1 MGFPTLK
8 KYILSVLSWY
18 IFCEMANI
26 WFDPIWRN
34 LEGFVWVIGICGVIA
49 LKVWGGPTIDA
60 AAVCNRDEDHFD
72 NADDGNNSSH

>member
-1 MGFPTLK
+1 M
-8 KYILSVLSWY
+8 
-18 IFCEMANI
+18 
-26 WFDPIWRN
+26 
-34 LEGFVWVIGICGVIA
+34 IGICGVIA